1 MRKNA
6 KKRKLRKETGR
17 DRNSWKIF
25 LRKRQKH
32 PK

>member
-1 MRKNA
+1 MKKNVE
-6 KKRKLRKETGR
+6 KRKSRKDTGR

-32 PK
+32 PQ